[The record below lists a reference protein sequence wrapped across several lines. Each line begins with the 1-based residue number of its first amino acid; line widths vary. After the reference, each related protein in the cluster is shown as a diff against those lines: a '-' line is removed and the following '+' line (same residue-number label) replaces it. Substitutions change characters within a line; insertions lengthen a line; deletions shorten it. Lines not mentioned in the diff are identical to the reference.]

1 MIKSEKNIVKEAML
15 ASSTAR
21 CRSSVQTCEQRDT
34 ETDFLDEAS
43 KAKAQREQ
51 AEAEAALLAQA
62 AELKV
67 KPAL

>member
-1 MIKSEKNIVKEAML
+1 M
-15 ASSTAR
+15 
-21 CRSSVQTCEQRDT
+21 QTCEQRDT

-67 KPAL
+67 KPSL